1 MKKRLT
7 YLASA
12 LGLLLFFV
20 VSVLPAPQIA
30 AATLGPAPLAPIPKP
45 QSGNNQSVASTG
57 GLWPPSSSFPR
68 MPSEV
73 SSQLGVGYGKRDRLV
88 KNEKNAAATCGW
100 LQKSGH
106 DQYIAGGCVTGYY
119 YGLLR
124 DAKDSD
130 AGPTCSSLFKGND
143 PRKDSCVSGLK
154 AGIRSQSAKETK
166 DDSKVTGYE
175 EWKAL
180 CNALKKINNADA
192 RRLAATECTDA
203 IGKSTAKISNA
214 KENICKDF
222 GGGRLKDQC
231 DNLQKVLDDELG
243 VPSDDA
249 SDEPPSCESTGGALA
264 WIMCPFIQALADALD
279 STYDNIIKPLLVIK
293 PINLTEPGQDD
304 TNTFEIWSTFRIYG
318 NIILIIALLVIIF
331 SEAIGGGLV
340 DAYTVRKTL
349 PRLLVAA
356 ILINLSIYI
365 VALAVDVSNIV
376 GIGIQSLL
384 EAPFRAAD
392 AFEVQ
397 LGFGAAAAAAAGGI
411 GMGALLGAGAAIWA
425 SGMLAGFLEMF
436 LLFFLIPAFLGIM
449 AVMITIL
456 IRTGLIIFLT
466 IISPVAFALYCLPN
480 TEKYFKQW
488 WDLLFRTLLVFPII
502 AVVFAMGNILAV
514 TMSSTASGI
523 TGALTQIMSIF
534 ALILPLFL
542 IPFSFRMAGG
552 IMGQLSGI
560 VQDRKNG
567 LSAPLKK
574 FRAGRAKARGKE
586 MYHRAEGANW
596 YRNVHPDSRRA
607 KLNKAI
613 QNMALAPKTLE
624 NSGGKLSKM
633 RENMKNL
640 KSQDRIAA
648 IARNA
653 EHSTAFQQMSKV
665 DTLINAASHGNMQ
678 EGDWRQYLQD
688 QGWSTSQVDQGV
700 AQIRAAKADMGES
713 FEAAALIANSGTGT
727 GLAGGPAE
735 VARHIARISE
745 GDIGMQGA
753 LIAQVKG
760 TAKQAG
766 RGDLADPSF
775 GAYQGAIR
783 SIGGQ
788 NTPEGIQAAEEAAQD
803 SLNNS
808 GFNTLN
814 PAQTMN
820 DRGLSLQ
827 NRIPTLR
834 RNLQKAT
841 QLARQAHSTGSAIMT
856 DENGQQ
862 VTITAEEADQMAMRA
877 AAQIGALQASGG
889 TMENREILSREI
901 LSQDMPTI
909 PGAMEGA
916 GTVQDNLEGLK
927 TNPLYQQYLT
937 QFVSYVGAPS
947 QSAMTVQEMAGATE
961 RQRAEAAR
969 MEEARKA
976 AEEAAKNQG

>member
-1 MKKRLT
+1 MKKHLS
-7 YLASA
+7 YLATA
-12 LGLLLFFV
+12 IALLLFLCV
-20 VSVLPAPQIA
+20 NVLPLPQIE
-30 AATLGPAPLAPIPKP
+30 AATPFGPTPIAPIPKP

-57 GLWPPSSSFPR
+57 GLWPPNNFPR
-68 MPSEV
+68 MPFEV
-73 SSQLGVGYGKRDRLV
+73 SSAIGAGASKKIR
-88 KNEKNAAATCGW
+88 NEKNAAATCGW
-100 LQKSGH
+100 LQKTGN
-106 DQYIAGGCVTGYY
+106 DQYAAGGCVTGYY
-119 YGLLR
+119 YGLLPG
-124 DAKDSD
+124 AKDAD
-130 AGPTCSSLFKGND
+130 AGRTCLSKFNSTS
-143 PRKDSCVSGLK
+143 DSRYAPCVSGLK
-154 AGIRSQSAKETK
+154 AGIRAQTAKETK

-180 CNALKKINNADA
+180 CTALKKINQADA
-192 RRLAATECTDA
+192 RRLAATECTSD
-203 IGKSTAKISNA
+203 IGKSSAKMQNA
-214 KENICKDF
+214 AESICKDY

-231 DNLQKVLDDELG
+231 DSFNSAIDGELG
-243 VPSDDA
+243 VPSDESSDDA
-249 SDEPPSCESTGGALA
+249 PSCESTGSKLA
-264 WIMCPFIQALADALD
+264 WITCPIIENLADALD
-279 STYDNIIKPLLVIK
+279 SIYDNIIKPLLILK
-293 PINLTEPGQDD
+293 PINITEPGQDAS
-304 TNTFEIWSTFRIYG
+304 NTFKIWSTFRIYG
-318 NIILIIALLVIIF
+318 NVILIIALLVIIF

-392 AFEVQ
+392 AFDVQ
-397 LGFGAAAAAAAGGI
+397 LGFGAAAGGI
-411 GMGALLGAGAAIWA
+411 GMSALLGVGAAIWA

-514 TMSSTASGI
+514 TMSSTANGI
-523 TGALTQIMSIF
+523 TGSLTQIMSIF

-574 FRAGRAKARGKE
+574 FRAGRARARGQE

-596 YRNVHPDSRRA
+596 YRNAPKDSRRA
-607 KLNKAI
+607 KLNKAL
-613 QNMALAPKTLE
+613 QNAALAPKTLE

-633 RENMKNL
+633 RENMRDL
-640 KSQDRIAA
+640 KSEDKIAA

-653 EHSTAFQQMSKV
+653 EHSTAWQQMSKV
-665 DTLINAASHGNMQ
+665 DTLLNAAGHGNMQ
-678 EGDWRQYLQD
+678 EEDWRQYLRD
-688 QGWSTSQVDQGV
+688 QGMNEAQVDQGV
-700 AQIRAAKADMGES
+700 AQIRRAKAEMGES

-727 GLAGGPAE
+727 GLADGPAE
-735 VARHIARISE
+735 VARHIARIAE
-745 GDIGMQGA
+745 GDQAMQGA

-760 TAKQAG
+760 TAAQAK

-775 GAYQGAIR
+775 GAYGGAINK
-783 SIGGQ
+783 IDGA
-788 NTPEGIQAAEEAAQD
+788 NTPAEMQAAEEEAQHA
-803 SLNNS
+803 LNKS
-808 GFNTLN
+808 GFKVLN
-814 PAQTMN
+814 PAQAMN
-820 DRGLSLQ
+820 DRGLSLK

-834 RNLQKAT
+834 KNLEEASALAVEANQRGYAVRTNADGTTT
-841 QLARQAHSTGSAIMT
+841 QIS
-856 DENGQQ
+856 
-862 VTITAEEADQMAMRA
+862 AEEADRMAMEA
-877 AAQIGALQASGG
+877 LAQIGALEASGG
-889 TMENREILSREI
+889 TMENRKLLSEELLSRT
-901 LSQDMPTI
+901 MP
-909 PGAMEGA
+909 GVEGPVGDV
-916 GTVQDNLEGLK
+916 GTVQDNLEMFK
-927 TNPLYQQYLT
+927 TNALYQQYLAQYRDYEGSPLAPQGLT
-937 QFVSYVGAPS
+937 QQQIA
-947 QSAMTVQEMAGATE
+947 ALEA
-961 RQRAEAAR
+961 QRAARGEVPPPPEAP
-969 MEEARKA
+969 EG
-976 AEEAAKNQG
+976 QGS

>member
-1 MKKRLT
+1 MKKRLA
-7 YLASA
+7 Y
-12 LGLLLFFV
+12 
-20 VSVLPAPQIA
+20 
-30 AATLGPAPLAPIPKP
+30 
-45 QSGNNQSVASTG
+45 
-57 GLWPPSSSFPR
+57 
-68 MPSEV
+68 
-73 SSQLGVGYGKRDRLV
+73 
-88 KNEKNAAATCGW
+88 
-100 LQKSGH
+100 
-106 DQYIAGGCVTGYY
+106 
-119 YGLLR
+119 
-124 DAKDSD
+124 
-130 AGPTCSSLFKGND
+130 
-143 PRKDSCVSGLK
+143 
-154 AGIRSQSAKETK
+154 
-166 DDSKVTGYE
+166 
-175 EWKAL
+175 
-180 CNALKKINNADA
+180 
-192 RRLAATECTDA
+192 LAATVGVFLLFAVSLMPAPSVNAAKNCSPSQISLNNICEIA
-203 IGKSTAKISNA
+203 GEASGGAGGKSGKGVKESCPSKLSGYPDSEPGSLFFKCQVSWANA
-214 KENICKDF
+214 AGKMVPDPSSGVQSICQKHYAGTYFEECNRGFQGKNCGNNAICKKGAEAKKQTDQS
-222 GGGRLKDQC
+222 KDP
-231 DNLQKVLDDELG
+231 NASDDES
-243 VPSDDA
+243 SDDA
-249 SDEPPSCESTGGALA
+249 PSCESTGSALA
-264 WIMCPFIQALADALD
+264 WIMCPVIEGLANALD
-279 STYDNIIKPLLVIK
+279 STYDNIIKPLLLAK
-293 PINLTEPGQDD
+293 PINITEPGEDA
-304 TNTFEIWSTFRIYG
+304 TNTFKIWSTFRIYG
-318 NIILIIALLVIIF
+318 NVILIIALLVIIF

-376 GIGIQSLL
+376 GVGIQSLL

-397 LGFGAAAAAAAGGI
+397 LGFGAAAAAAGGI
-411 GMGALLGAGAAIWA
+411 GMSALLGVGAAIWA

-514 TMSSTASGI
+514 TMSSTANGI
-523 TGALTQIMSIF
+523 TGSLTQIMSIF

-560 VQDRKNG
+560 IQDRKNG

-574 FRAGRAKARGKE
+574 FRAGRARARGQE

-596 YRNVHPDSRRA
+596 YRNAHPDSRRA

-640 KSQDRIAA
+640 KSQDKIAA
-648 IARNA
+648 IAKNA

-678 EGDWRQYLQD
+678 EGDWRQYLQQ
-688 QGWSTSQVDQGV
+688 QGWSTSQIDQGV
-700 AQIRAAKADMGES
+700 GQIRAAKAEMGES

-735 VARHIARISE
+735 VARHIARVSE
-745 GDIGMQGA
+745 GDVAMQGA
-753 LIAQVKG
+753 LIAQIKG

-775 GAYQGAIR
+775 GAYLGAVKN
-783 SIGGQ
+783 IGGQ
-788 NTPEGIQAAEEAAQD
+788 NTPEGIQAAEEAAQH
-803 SLNNS
+803 SLNKS
-808 GFNTLN
+808 GFKTLN
-814 PAQTMN
+814 PAQAMN

-834 RNLQKAT
+834 KNLEESTA
-841 QLARQAHSTGSAIMT
+841 LAVEANQRGYAIRTNADGTTTRISAEQA
-856 DENGQQ
+856 NR
-862 VTITAEEADQMAMRA
+862 MAMESL
-877 AAQIGALQASGG
+877 AQIGALEASGG
-889 TMENREILSREI
+889 TMENRKILSEEL
-901 LSQDMPTI
+901 LSRTMPGI
-909 PGAMEGA
+909 RGPVGDV
-916 GTVQDNLEGLK
+916 GTVQDNLEMFK
-927 TNPLYQQYLT
+927 TDALYQQYLA
-937 QFVSYVGAPS
+937 QYRDYEGSPLAPQGLS
-947 QSAMTVQEMAGATE
+947 QQQIAAMEA
-961 RQRAEAAR
+961 QRAAR
-969 MEEARKA
+969 GEVPAPPENP
-976 AEEAAKNQG
+976 EGQGG